1 MRIEILRQTSIQ
13 GRPILAGE
21 VVEATDRDARYLVAK
36 GKAQLAQ
43 DPIPAINTVSEA
55 RKPRP
60 RKPTP
65 L

>member
-36 GKAQLAQ
+36 GKAQPAQ
-43 DPIPAINTVSEA
+43 DSLPVIITVPEA

-60 RKPTP
+60 RKPNP